1 MYLCAASV
9 FWVLEKV
16 YLYCGYNTVIT
27 PCITDSFPSRYAVI
41 RTHPLYLMFK
51 GEREVIRTSH
61 LSLRPPQGRARGGPA
76 TPRASLLFPCIRKTR
91 NDAPPA
97 LSFALLTRHVCHAE
111 MPDCCTSLW
120 QG

>member
-51 GEREVIRTSH
+51 ASEKLYVPHICRSDRRKGEHVEAQQR
-61 LSLRPPQGRARGGPA
+61 RAHPSSSPAFERRGM
-76 TPRASLLFPCIRKTR
+76 
-91 NDAPPA
+91 
-97 LSFALLTRHVCHAE
+97 TRHQHCH
-111 MPDCCTSLW
+111 SHF
-120 QG
+120 